1 MRDFPVWAYDGPAFC
16 SYPCFGVMAA
26 RKKKNPAKAAPRVAT
41 PKATVAVAPSGSRS
55 AREPIDLPRALL
67 HAWRV
72 NERINQEL
80 LKLVAPHIWR
90 AFPQSSKR
98 RNIATSFA
106 HIHNVRC
113 MRIRMSHSGVPVP
126 ERLDRAEISADAA
139 RRALAESADAMAA
152 LIRLGL
158 DAGGHVPNYRP
169 DVVAMVCGA
178 MVHEAHH
185 RGQISHWCRELGVPI
200 TPEQSLMLWEW
211 DKLHKQVNRD

>member
-1 MRDFPVWAYDGPAFC
+1 
-16 SYPCFGVMAA
+16 MA
-26 RKKKNPAKAAPRVAT
+26 KKKRPGSKTTASRSLPKSPTPKSTAAIPAPTAAPTA
-41 PKATVAVAPSGSRS
+41 SRS
-55 AREPIDLPRALL
+55 SREPIDLAHALL
-67 HAWRV
+67 KAWRV

-80 LKLVAPHIWR
+80 LRLVAPHIWR
-90 AFPQSSKR
+90 AFPPSSKR

-113 MRIRMSHSGVPVP
+113 MRVRMSHSSVPVP
-126 ERLDRAEISADAA
+126 ERLDRAEISPDDA
-139 RRALAESADAMAA
+139 RKALAQSADAMAA

>member
-1 MRDFPVWAYDGPAFC
+1 
-16 SYPCFGVMAA
+16 MAA
-26 RKKKNPAKAAPRVAT
+26 RKKKDSSKAAVRTAT
-41 PKATVAVAPSGSRS
+41 PKATPAVAVAGASRS
-55 AREPIDLPRALL
+55 TREPVDLSRALL
-67 HAWRV
+67 NAWRV
-72 NERINQEL
+72 NERINQQL
-80 LKLVAPHIWR
+80 LNLVAPHIWR

-113 MRIRMSHSGVPVP
+113 MRLKMCHSSAVP
-126 ERLDRAEISADAA
+126 ERLDRAEITPDDA
-139 RRALAESADAMAA
+139 RKALAISADAMAQ

-200 TPEQSLMLWEW
+200 TAEQSLMLWEW
-211 DKLHKQVNRD
+211 DKLHKQVNRNL

>member
-1 MRDFPVWAYDGPAFC
+1 
-16 SYPCFGVMAA
+16 MAA
-26 RKKKNPAKAAPRVAT
+26 KKKKQAVKTAPRVAT
-41 PKATVAVAPSGSRS
+41 PKASPIVVPSTGPRS
-55 AREPIDLPRALL
+55 TREPVDLSAALL
-67 HAWRV
+67 NAWRV

-113 MRIRMSHSGVPVP
+113 MRLKMCHSSVAVP
-126 ERLDRAEISADAA
+126 ERLDRAEITPDDA
-139 RRALAESADAMAA
+139 RKALTISADAMAQ

-200 TPEQSLMLWEW
+200 TAEQSLMLWEW
-211 DKLHKQVNRD
+211 DKLHKQVNRES

>member
-1 MRDFPVWAYDGPAFC
+1 
-16 SYPCFGVMAA
+16 MAA
-26 RKKKNPAKAAPRVAT
+26 RKKKQAAKPDPRPAT
-41 PKATVAVAPSGSRS
+41 PKATPAVAPPTPPTPRSPPTGSRTS
-55 AREPIDLPRALL
+55 REPVDLSRALL

-113 MRIRMSHSGVPVP
+113 MRIKMSHSSVPVP
-126 ERLDRAEISADAA
+126 ERLDRAEITPDDA
-139 RRALAESADAMAA
+139 RKALAESADAMAA

-200 TPEQSLMLWEW
+200 TPEQSLVMWEW
-211 DKLHKQVNRD
+211 DKLHKAVNRD

>member
-1 MRDFPVWAYDGPAFC
+1 MT
-16 SYPCFGVMAA
+16 A
-26 RKKKNPAKAAPRVAT
+26 RKKKANARTPARPAT
-41 PKATVAVAPSGSRS
+41 PKATAAIVAPTRPRT
-55 AREPIDLPRALL
+55 AREPVDLSRALL

-80 LKLVAPHIWR
+80 LNLVAPHIWR

-113 MRIRMSHSGVPVP
+113 MRIRMSHSAVTVP
-126 ERLDRAEISADAA
+126 ERLDRAEITPDEA
-139 RRALAESADAMAA
+139 RKALAESADAMAA

-178 MVHEAHH
+178 MMHEAHH

-200 TPEQSLMLWEW
+200 TAEQSLVMWEW

>member
-1 MRDFPVWAYDGPAFC
+1 
-16 SYPCFGVMAA
+16 MAA
-26 RKKKNPAKAAPRVAT
+26 KKKKQPAKAAPRPAT
-41 PKATVAVAPSGSRS
+41 PRAAAAVAAPSGSRTS
-55 AREPIDLPRALL
+55 REPVDLSKALL

-90 AFPQSSKR
+90 AFPQSSRR

-113 MRIRMSHSGVPVP
+113 MRIRMSHSTVPVP
-126 ERLDRAEISADAA
+126 ERLDRAEITPDDA
-139 RRALAESADAMAA
+139 REALAESAAAMAA

-200 TPEQSLMLWEW
+200 TPEQSLVMWEW
-211 DKLHKQVNRD
+211 DKLHKQVNREG

>member
-1 MRDFPVWAYDGPAFC
+1 MMPA
-16 SYPCFGVMAA
+16 SSNLAHRGSMAA
-26 RKKKNPAKAAPRVAT
+26 RKKKDSSKAPARPDTPRAT
-41 PKATVAVAPSGSRS
+41 PAVAVVASSRS
-55 AREPIDLPRALL
+55 TREPVDLSKALL
-67 HAWRV
+67 NAWRV

-80 LKLVAPHIWR
+80 LNLVAPHIWR
-90 AFPQSSKR
+90 AFPGSSKR

-113 MRIRMSHSGVPVP
+113 MRLKMCHSSVAVP
-126 ERLDRAEISADAA
+126 ERLDRAEITPDDA
-139 RRALAESADAMAA
+139 RKALATSAEAMAQ

-158 DAGGHVPNYRP
+158 EAGGHVPNYRP
-169 DVVAMVCGA
+169 DVVAMACGA

-200 TPEQSLMLWEW
+200 TAEQSLMLWEW

>member
-1 MRDFPVWAYDGPAFC
+1 
-16 SYPCFGVMAA
+16 MAP
-26 RKKKNPAKAAPRVAT
+26 KKNKQPAKAARRPAT
-41 PKATVAVAPSGSRS
+41 PKATPAGPAAPAAPAAPAPGSRNS
-55 AREPIDLPRALL
+55 REPVDLSKALL

-113 MRIRMSHSGVPVP
+113 MRLKMSRTTVPVP
-126 ERLDRAEISADAA
+126 ERLDRAEITPDDA
-139 RRALAESADAMAA
+139 RKALAESAAAMAS
-152 LIRLGL
+152 LIQLSL
-158 DAGGHVPNYRP
+158 ETGGHVPNYTP
-169 DVVAMVCGA
+169 DVINMVCWA
-178 MVHEAHH
+178 MTHEAHH

-200 TPEQSLMLWEW
+200 TAEQSLVMWEW
-211 DKLHKQVNRD
+211 DKLHKQVNRDS

>member
-1 MRDFPVWAYDGPAFC
+1 MP
-16 SYPCFGVMAA
+16 S
-26 RKKKNPAKAAPRVAT
+26 KKKKGVARPAPRPAT
-41 PKATVAVAPSGSRS
+41 PKATPVVNAPTSART
-55 AREPIDLPRALL
+55 AREPVDLSAALL
-67 HAWRV
+67 NAWRV

-80 LKLVAPHIWR
+80 LNLVAPHIWR

-113 MRIRMSHSGVPVP
+113 MRIKMSHSRVAVP
-126 ERLDRAEISADAA
+126 ERLDRAEITPDDA
-139 RRALAESADAMAA
+139 RKALAVSADAMAQ

-158 DAGGHVPNYRP
+158 DSGGHVPNYRP

-185 RGQISHWCRELGVPI
+185 RGQISHWCRELGIPI

>member
-1 MRDFPVWAYDGPAFC
+1 M
-16 SYPCFGVMAA
+16 A
-26 RKKKNPAKAAPRVAT
+26 RKKKESRKPASRVSAPPAPV
-41 PKATVAVAPSGSRS
+41 VAVPAGSRS
-55 AREPIDLPRALL
+55 RRDPVDLSRALL
-67 HAWRV
+67 NAWRV

-80 LKLVAPHIWR
+80 LNLVAPHIWR
-90 AFPQSSKR
+90 AFPGSSKR

-113 MRIRMSHSGVPVP
+113 MRIKVSHGGVAMP
-126 ERLDRAEISADAA
+126 ERLDRAEISPDDA
-139 RRALAESADAMAA
+139 RKALALSADAMAQ
-152 LIRLGL
+152 LIRVGL

-200 TPEQSLMLWEW
+200 TAEQSLMLWEW
-211 DKLHKQVNRD
+211 DRIHRQVNRDQ

>member
-1 MRDFPVWAYDGPAFC
+1 
-16 SYPCFGVMAA
+16 MAA
-26 RKKKNPAKAAPRVAT
+26 KKKKQAAKSGPRPAT
-41 PKATVAVAPSGSRS
+41 PKATPALAVPTGSRS
-55 AREPIDLPRALL
+55 SREPVDLSKALL

-80 LKLVAPHIWR
+80 LRLVAPHIWR

-113 MRIRMSHSGVPVP
+113 MRIKMSHSGVPVP

-200 TPEQSLMLWEW
+200 TLEQSFMLWEW

>member
-1 MRDFPVWAYDGPAFC
+1 
-16 SYPCFGVMAA
+16 MAS
-26 RKKKNPAKAAPRVAT
+26 KKKKQSAKPAPRSTT
-41 PKATVAVAPSGSRS
+41 PKATPAVAASTGPRS
-55 AREPIDLPRALL
+55 AREPVDLSQALL
-67 HAWRV
+67 NAWRV
-72 NERINQEL
+72 NERINQQL
-80 LKLVAPHIWR
+80 LDLVAPHIWR
-90 AFPQSSKR
+90 AFPTSSKR

-113 MRIRMSHSGVPVP
+113 MRIKMCHSSVAVP
-126 ERLDRAEISADAA
+126 ERLDRAEITPDDA
-139 RRALAESADAMAA
+139 RKALAISADAMTA

-200 TPEQSLMLWEW
+200 TAEQSLMLWEW
-211 DKLHKQVNRD
+211 DKIHKTVNR

>member
-1 MRDFPVWAYDGPAFC
+1 MARRSHPHP
-16 SYPCFGVMAA
+16 GVMAA
-26 RKKKNPAKAAPRVAT
+26 RKKKNPSTSAPRTTTPRAT
-41 PKATVAVAPSGSRS
+41 PTIAVVAGPRS
-55 AREPIDLPRALL
+55 TREPVDLSKALL
-67 HAWRV
+67 NAWRV

-113 MRIRMSHSGVPVP
+113 MRIKMSHSTVAVP
-126 ERLDRAEISADAA
+126 ERLDRAEITPEDA
-139 RRALAESADAMAA
+139 RRALAVSADAMAQ

-158 DAGGHVPNYRP
+158 DSGGHVPNYKP

>member
-1 MRDFPVWAYDGPAFC
+1 
-16 SYPCFGVMAA
+16 MAA
-26 RKKKNPAKAAPRVAT
+26 KKKKQPAKAAPRPAT
-41 PKATVAVAPSGSRS
+41 PKATPAVAASTGSRTT
-55 AREPIDLPRALL
+55 REPIDLSKALL

-113 MRIRMSHSGVPVP
+113 MRIRMSHSSVAAP
-126 ERLDRAEISADAA
+126 ERLDRAEITPDDA
-139 RRALAESADAMAA
+139 RKALGESAAAMAA
-152 LIRLGL
+152 LIQLGL

-178 MVHEAHH
+178 MLHEAHH

-200 TPEQSLMLWEW
+200 TPEQSLVMWEW

>member
-1 MRDFPVWAYDGPAFC
+1 MMGPSA
-16 SYPCFGVMAA
+16 SPHRIQSRSMPA
-26 RKKKNPAKAAPRVAT
+26 RKKKHLSKPAAKSATPRATAAVAAPTAART
-41 PKATVAVAPSGSRS
+41 
-55 AREPIDLPRALL
+55 AREPVDLARALL
-67 HAWRV
+67 GAWRV

-80 LKLVAPHIWR
+80 LRLVAPHIWR

-113 MRIRMSHSGVPVP
+113 MRIKMSHSSVTVP
-126 ERLDRAEISADAA
+126 ERLDRAEITAEDA
-139 RRALAESADAMAA
+139 RKALAVSADAMAQ

-158 DAGGHVPNYRP
+158 ESGGHVPNYKP

-211 DKLHKQVNRD
+211 DKIHKQVNRD